1 MRTNIF
7 SYLYNYNYF
16 IFMRKILFNGSLMLL
31 FLTACQS
38 KSESKAEQIDN
49 QQLTLITDYNDLF
62 SKFTQKDDKLYV
74 INYWATWCK
83 PCVEELPE
91 FMEVNKELEVNPNF
105 KMILVSLDKASA
117 LDTTV
122 KKFIEN
128 NNILTDVYLLSDNKR
143 QMQWIP
149 MVNERWS
156 GAIPSTAFYKNGE
169 QVAFVEGQLNK
180 EQLKEIIQQHL

>member
-1 MRTNIF
+1 MKK
-7 SYLYNYNYF
+7 F
-16 IFMRKILFNGSLMLL
+16 IFGGMMSLL
-31 FLTACQS
+31 FLFACQS
-38 KSESKAEQIDN
+38 KKEPLVEQTEN

-74 INYWATWCK
+74 VNYWATWCK

-91 FMEVNKELEVNPNF
+91 FMEVNKELEGNPNF

-117 LDTTV
+117 LETSV
-122 KKFIEN
+122 KDFIEK
-128 NNILTDVYLLSDNKR
+128 NNIPTDVYLLSDNKR

-156 GAIPSTAFYKNGE
+156 GAIPSTAIYKNGE
-169 QVAFVEGQLNK
+169 QLEFTEGQLNK
-180 EQLKEIIQQHL
+180 SELKSLIEKHL

>member
-122 KKFIEN
+122 KDFIEK
-128 NNILTDVYLLSDNKR
+128 NNIPTDVYLLSDNKR

-149 MVNERWS
+149 LVNERWS
-156 GAIPSTAFYKNGE
+156 GAIPSTAIYKNGE
-169 QVAFVEGQLNK
+169 QLEFTEGQLNK
-180 EQLKEIIQQHL
+180 SELKSLIEKHL

>member
-1 MRTNIF
+1 MF
-7 SYLYNYNYF
+7 VVF
-16 IFMRKILFNGSLMLL
+16 
-31 FLTACQS
+31 ACQS
-38 KSESKAEQIDN
+38 KKETDEAIASNE
-49 QQLTLITDYNDLF
+49 QLTLITDYNNLF
-62 SKFTQKDDKLYV
+62 AKFTQNDDKLYV
-74 INYWATWCK
+74 VNYWATWCK
-83 PCVEELPE
+83 PCVEELPD
-91 FMEVNKELEVNPNF
+91 FMEVNNELKDNTNF

-117 LDTTV
+117 LETNVQD
-122 KKFIEN
+122 FIED
-128 NNILTDVYLLSDNKR
+128 NNISTDVYLLSDNKR

>member
-1 MRTNIF
+1 
-7 SYLYNYNYF
+7 
-16 IFMRKILFNGSLMLL
+16 MRKIALSILLM
-31 FLTACQS
+31 FVVFACQS
-38 KSESKAEQIDN
+38 KKETDEAIASNE
-49 QQLTLITDYNDLF
+49 QLTLITDYNNLF
-62 SKFTQKDDKLYV
+62 AKFTQNDDKLYV
-74 INYWATWCK
+74 VNYWATWCK
-83 PCVEELPE
+83 PCVEELPD
-91 FMEVNKELEVNPNF
+91 FMEVNNELKDNTNF

-117 LDTTV
+117 LETNVQD
-122 KKFIEN
+122 FIED
-128 NNILTDVYLLSDNKR
+128 NNISTDVYLLSDNKR

>member
-1 MRTNIF
+1 
-7 SYLYNYNYF
+7 
-16 IFMRKILFNGSLMLL
+16 MRKIALSILLM
-31 FLTACQS
+31 FVVSACQS
-38 KSESKAEQIDN
+38 KKETDEAIASNE
-49 QQLTLITDYNDLF
+49 QLTLITDYNNLF
-62 SKFTQKDDKLYV
+62 AKFTQNDDKLYV
-74 INYWATWCK
+74 VNYWATWCK
-83 PCVEELPE
+83 PCVEELPD
-91 FMEVNKELEVNPNF
+91 FMEVNNELKDNTNF

-117 LDTTV
+117 LETNVQD
-122 KKFIEN
+122 FIED
-128 NNILTDVYLLSDNKR
+128 NNISTDVYLLSDNKR